1 MKFMRE
7 SGGDMR
13 EGGCTFYAKRKVEE
27 EEGWAG
33 KMTPFCTKGQD
44 GTLQALYCT
53 SRAAIGKRSR
63 LDPIP
68 PKEKSLLRR
77 GLGGKQKTGEVVGI
91 YAYSPHPMLG
101 ASEATG

>member
-1 MKFMRE
+1 
-7 SGGDMR
+7 MR

-53 SRAAIGKRSR
+53 SRAAIGKRSPSR
-63 LDPIP
+63 PNPPERKIP
-68 PKEKSLLRR
+68 FKARAGWETKD
-77 GLGGKQKTGEVVGI
+77 GGGGGHLCIFAPSHAWRE
-91 YAYSPHPMLG
+91 
-101 ASEATG
+101 